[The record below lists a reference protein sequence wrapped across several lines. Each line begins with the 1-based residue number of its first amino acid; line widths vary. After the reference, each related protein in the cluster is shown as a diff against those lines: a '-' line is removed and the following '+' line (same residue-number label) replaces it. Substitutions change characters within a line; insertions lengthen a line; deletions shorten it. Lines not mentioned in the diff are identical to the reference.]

1 MKPKLISEKEIK
13 VIEDILSKWQGKLT
27 WDDFT
32 SKVAKKLNLPSLSKF
47 TLMGYP
53 EIKQAFLTRK
63 QTLKEV
69 HIKTIVVTPSGEDVT
84 IEMLIKENE
93 ALKEQLRMVKNDIK
107 ILETSY
113 ADKYR
118 TWAYNLS
125 LIPNVDMSRLND
137 PLPKIDHD

>member
-13 VIEDILSKWQGKLT
+13 IIEDILARWNGKLT

-32 SKVAKKLNLPSLSKF
+32 SKVAKKLDLPSLSKF

-53 EIKQAFLTRK
+53 EIKALFLARK

-69 HIKTIVVTPSGEDVT
+69 HTQKIVVSPSGENVT
-84 IEMLIKENE
+84 VEMLIKENE
-93 ALKEQLRMVKNDIK
+93 ELRQQLRMLKNDFK
-107 ILETSY
+107 ILETNY
-113 ADKYR
+113 EDKYR

-125 LIPNVDMSRLND
+125 LMPNVDMSRLND

>member
-13 VIEDILSKWQGKLT
+13 IIEDILARWNGKLT

-32 SKVAKKLNLPSLSKF
+32 SKVAKKLDLPSLSKF

-53 EIKQAFLTRK
+53 EIKALFLARK

-69 HIKTIVVTPSGEDVT
+69 HTQKIVVSPSGENVT
-84 IEMLIKENE
+84 VEMLIKENE
-93 ALKEQLRMVKNDIK
+93 ELRQQLRMLKNDFK
-107 ILETSY
+107 ILETNY

-125 LIPNVDMSRLND
+125 LMPNVDMSRLND

>member
-1 MKPKLISEKEIK
+1 
-13 VIEDILSKWQGKLT
+13 
-27 WDDFT
+27 
-32 SKVAKKLNLPSLSKF
+32 
-47 TLMGYP
+47 MGYP

-107 ILETSY
+107 ILETNY

-125 LIPNVDMSRLND
+125 LMPNVDMSRLND

>member
-13 VIEDILSKWQGKLT
+13 IIEEVLSKWQGKLT

-32 SKVAKKLNLPSLSKF
+32 SKVAKKLNLSSLSKF

-53 EIKQAFLTRK
+53 EIKQLFLTRK

-69 HIKTIVVTPSGEDVT
+69 HTKTIVVTPSGEDVT
-84 IEMLIKENE
+84 VEMLIKENE
-93 ALKEQLRMVKNDIK
+93 ALKEQLRMVKNDFK

-125 LIPNVDMSRLND
+125 LMPNVDMSRLND
-137 PLPKIDHD
+137 PLPKINHD

>member
-1 MKPKLISEKEIK
+1 MKPKLISEKEFKI
-13 VIEDILSKWQGKLT
+13 IEGILAGWNGKLT

-69 HIKTIVVTPSGEDVT
+69 YTKTIVVAPSGENVT
-84 IEMLIKENE
+84 VEMLIKENE
-93 ALKEQLRMVKNDIK
+93 ALKEQLRMLKNDIK

-125 LIPNVDMSRLND
+125 LMPNVDMSRLND